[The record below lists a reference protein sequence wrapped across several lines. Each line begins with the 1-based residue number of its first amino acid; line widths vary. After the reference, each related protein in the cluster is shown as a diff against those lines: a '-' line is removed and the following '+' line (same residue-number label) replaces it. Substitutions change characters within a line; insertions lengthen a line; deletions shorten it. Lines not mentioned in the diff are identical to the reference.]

1 MMEYRIYAGTYA
13 GADENGIFR
22 YRMDGNSQI
31 LEREL
36 ALPGISNPSYLAL
49 SQNGTMMYAVMEDM
63 EYHGN
68 AGGGVCAIKCR
79 ENSLEILNSRGTT
92 GTRPCHVTLDEEAG
106 VIYAANYM
114 SGSLSMFPLM
124 PDGSLGEMSDCRQH
138 KGKGPNTL
146 RQEGPHVH
154 FSGLSPEKDGIWCVD
169 LGLDRILFYGIDV
182 HTMTLSHR
190 PERDIMLPKGTGPRH
205 FVFQPGN
212 AHRMYVVC
220 ELSSEVFAV
229 NILKEGCQILQRI
242 SSLSSPNDKSSCA
255 AIKCSEDGRFLYVSN
270 RGDDSIAVFRID
282 PKNGLLHLVQIEKA
296 GGRTPRDILVLK
308 DMLLSANQDSNT
320 ITYFYRNEDT
330 GILTRRTGETS
341 CHAPVCL
348 TAVPTA

>member
-92 GTRPCHVTLDEEAG
+92 GTLPCHVTLDEEAG

-138 KGKGPNTL
+138 KGKGPNPAPGRPPCAFQRSVSGKGRNL
-146 RQEGPHVH
+146 VCGP
-154 FSGLSPEKDGIWCVD
+154 GPGPYI
-169 LGLDRILFYGIDV
+169 ILWN
-182 HTMTLSHR
+182 R
-190 PERDIMLPKGTGPRH
+190 
-205 FVFQPGN
+205 
-212 AHRMYVVC
+212 
-220 ELSSEVFAV
+220 
-229 NILKEGCQILQRI
+229 
-242 SSLSSPNDKSSCA
+242 
-255 AIKCSEDGRFLYVSN
+255 CSYH
-270 RGDDSIAVFRID
+270 D
-282 PKNGLLHLVQIEKA
+282 P
-296 GGRTPRDILVLK
+296 
-308 DMLLSANQDSNT
+308 
-320 ITYFYRNEDT
+320 
-330 GILTRRTGETS
+330 
-341 CHAPVCL
+341 
-348 TAVPTA
+348 